1 MFKNKG
7 FWVVLTVF
15 VLLIALLNTGCR
27 ATDEEMEEEADEEE
41 QVEQEESTMFEA
53 EGVFVGQIDSQSVE
67 IEIDGQTKVFA
78 LAEEVRVDQIT
89 DGSKVAFS
97 YTDQEG
103 RPLLHSMETLEVP
116 DSDEQVLDNEG
127 VYTGQSDSRSLEVEV
142 DGQPKIF
149 AMGSDVRVDDLPAG
163 SIIAFTY
170 KENGDKPLMLSLE
183 VLEEPDEEGYE
194 DDPEYL
200 ELKGEGI
207 LEGPIDGQSVEIK
220 RNRVF
225 ASGDHDLEDI
235 EDGSKVAFTYTEEE
249 ERPVLDSIEVVDE
262 PLAGEYI
269 YGTLI
274 GRADS
279 HSVEIEYHRAYALGP
294 GVSVEDIETGS
305 KVTFTYYSGPYRPKL
320 ISVDAQ

>member
-149 AMGSDVRVDDLPAG
+149 AIQR
-163 SIIAFTY
+163 
-170 KENGDKPLMLSLE
+170 KW
-183 VLEEPDEEGYE
+183 
-194 DDPEYL
+194 
-200 ELKGEGI
+200 
-207 LEGPIDGQSVEIK
+207 
-220 RNRVF
+220 R
-225 ASGDHDLEDI
+225 
-235 EDGSKVAFTYTEEE
+235 
-249 ERPVLDSIEVVDE
+249 
-262 PLAGEYI
+262 
-269 YGTLI
+269 
-274 GRADS
+274 
-279 HSVEIEYHRAYALGP
+279 
-294 GVSVEDIETGS
+294 
-305 KVTFTYYSGPYRPKL
+305 
-320 ISVDAQ
+320 